1 MNKDKLILFSGPAS
15 NELGNLIAR
24 YLNQPLGWIQ
34 VNQFSDGETSIEIT
48 ENIRGKHIFLI
59 QSTYQPG
66 NEHLVQLLLMA
77 DACKRASAE
86 SISAV
91 IPYFGYSRQDR
102 RPRNTRGPV
111 SAKLV
116 ANLIETAGIQRLIT
130 VDLHADQIEGFFSIP
145 VDNIYSSQILLSDI
159 WKKRYQDPVI
169 VSPDVG
175 GVLRARAIARRLDSA
190 GLAIIDKRRE
200 AANKSEVM
208 NIIGDVDRKTTIL
221 FDDMVDT
228 AGTLTSVAN
237 VSGKIGPDGKIKDI
251 DKAMLSD
258 SASTVAGAMLG
269 TSTVT
274 TYVESAAGVKAG
286 GKTGM
291 TSLTIGVLFLAC
303 LFFSPL
309 ATSLPKEVDAAALI
323 YIATL
328 FVRNITDISWDD
340 AAEAGPAVLAMIAM
354 PFTYSISNGIA
365 LAFISYA
372 AIKICT
378 GKIDNTSP
386 AIWVIAIASVVSF
399 WVA

>member
-15 NELGNLIAR
+15 TGLGNLIAR

-34 VNQFSDGETSIEIT
+34 VNQFSDGETSIEIA

-66 NEHLVQLLLMA
+66 NEHLMQLLLMA

-102 RPRNTRGPV
+102 RRRNTRGPV

-159 WKKRYQDPVI
+159 WKQRYQDPVI

-208 NIIGDVDRKTTIL
+208 NIIGDVDGKTTIL

-228 AGTLTSVAN
+228 AGTLCNAASALKEQGATKTVAYAAHPVLSGPAIERIAESN
-237 VSGKIGPDGKIKDI
+237 LDEIVVTDTIPLSDDAKAIGKIRQLSIAEILGETIQR
-251 DKAMLSD
+251 MLDDQSV
-258 SASTVAGAMLG
+258 S
-269 TSTVT
+269 
-274 TYVESAAGVKAG
+274 
-286 GKTGM
+286 
-291 TSLTIGVLFLAC
+291 SL
-303 LFFSPL
+303 
-309 ATSLPKEVDAAALI
+309 
-323 YIATL
+323 
-328 FVRNITDISWDD
+328 
-340 AAEAGPAVLAMIAM
+340 
-354 PFTYSISNGIA
+354 
-365 LAFISYA
+365 YA
-372 AIKICT
+372 
-378 GKIDNTSP
+378 D
-386 AIWVIAIASVVSF
+386 
-399 WVA
+399 